1 MAFDWWKTTKNVA
14 SNPITAIK
22 NVSKRYVRTKPTVKT
37 AQKDTSWW
45 DDIKYALTPQTA
57 YADYGTP
64 QSQPM
69 KFPTTKSVARSKSLS
84 SVDGSEE
91 DTNNPINQ
99 EEDHIPNTA
108 GRYPTTPLSSPSK
121 APTTTLPS
129 YTWWMGNRYDMN
141 NPNEQQSYVNSKKNW
156 YDTNYDRSLTE
167 NKNNYDV
174 QMSELGTNL
183 EDLQK
188 AYENRNRGI
197 GSYYQRIA
205 PNIYQSAEGQSLK
218 ESEEGMVRST
228 GEVAAEKKR
237 LGDWWNQYQGDL
249 LQQKQDFY
257 DSLNN
262 TLEEQA
268 AIDYQNQIE
277 QGMKPTYK
285 RPASV
290 GENVTKGMQG
300 FNAPS
305 APLTQG
311 QQRQQ
316 GTQITAIQTKIING
330 QSLTPQELQL
340 AQELGIA

>member
-1 MAFDWWKTTKNVA
+1 MANWWKKTKKVFGAGSAVVGNKLHL
-14 SNPITAIK
+14 PDFG
-22 NVSKRYVRTKPTVKT
+22 VSERLANYTVPK
-37 AQKDTSWW
+37 AQAKDTRPIWQKLGYRSL
-45 DDIKYALTPQTA
+45 DDYKLDNGIPTSTGQMDHGLAMNAL
-57 YADYGTP
+57 G
-64 QSQPM
+64 
-69 KFPTTKSVARSKSLS
+69 LNG
-84 SVDGSEE
+84 DGSPMY
-91 DTNNPINQ
+91 PINTPA
-99 EEDHIPNTA
+99 PNA
-108 GRYPTTPLSSPSK
+108 VDRYPTTPLSSPST

-188 AYENRNRGI
+188 AYENRNQGI

-205 PNIYQSAEGQSLK
+205 PNIYQSAEGEALRQ
-218 ESEEGMVRST
+218 SEEGLTRST
-228 GEVAAEKKR
+228 GEVAAERKR
-237 LGDWWNQYQGDL
+237 LGDWWSEFQGDMT
-249 LQQKQDFY
+249 QQKQDFY

-262 TLEEQA
+262 ALEEQA

-316 GTQITAIQTKIING
+316 GSAITGVLNKIING
-330 QSLTPQELQL
+330 QSLTAQELQL
-340 AQELGIA
+340 AQEYGIA